1 MPCRLR
7 RLISCK
13 VCAELASR
21 RANADALPSATPNTV
36 FPPPIPT
43 KRSTPAASGMAPN
56 RVLKFVTGK
65 VSGKAMPALA
75 VRPLDTAIMCSSMT
89 TAALGRDKSP
99 ASDRARLILAT
110 VSRKSTTPVVVP
122 VWRRRT
128 SNACW
133 IACTISAAPSGPTA
147 PSSGIVASA
156 TVSYAARLGA
166 VPGTTRNSSS
176 LIGTAIDLPRA
187 PKMRIAQRNPHSDRS
202 ARIKVSPSKSSVN
215 TAWTPNSR
223 ATSSYA
229 RRIESRKR
237 NAASCW
243 E

>member
-1 MPCRLR
+1 MPWRLR
-7 RLISCK
+7 TLSCCN

-21 RANADALPSATPNTV
+21 RAKAEASPKATPSTV

-56 RVLKFVTGK
+56 KVLKFVIGN

-75 VRPLDTAIMCSSMT
+75 VRPLDTEIMCSSMT
-89 TAALGRDKSP
+89 TAALGRDRSP

-110 VSRKSTTPVVVP
+110 VSRRTIVPAVVP

-133 IACTISAAPSGPTA
+133 MACTISVAPSGPSV

-166 VPGTTRNSSS
+166 VAGTTRNSSS
-176 LIGTAIDLPRA
+176 LTGTAIDLPRA
-187 PKMRIAQRNPHSDRS
+187 PKMRIAQRNPHSDKS
-202 ARIKVSPSKSSVN
+202 ARIRTSPSKSSVN
-215 TAWTPNSR
+215 IAWTPNSW

-229 RRIESRKR
+229 CRIESRKR
-237 NAASCW
+237 NADSCW
-243 E
+243 A